1 MQSCRLPTVPPMNH
15 LLHISKAIGHA
26 CAINSGRFHRL
37 AATLLLV
44 SPLLLGAGCATA
56 TAATPTPPLA
66 ASVGQD
72 KALLTKLIAELQR
85 SSRSFIYL
93 RTQGFKLSDSEFEQ
107 LIASNNK
114 VLRSTRI
121 IRHDERG
128 MRQIPGWPAVALT
141 PEYKAS
147 TSVAPPKGK

>member
-15 LLHISKAIGHA
+15 LRHTSKAIARA
-26 CAINSGRFHRL
+26 CRVNPARFHRL

-44 SPLLLGAGCATA
+44 FPLWLGAGCATA
-56 TAATPTPPLA
+56 AAPTPTPPQA
-66 ASVGQD
+66 TGVGQD

-93 RTQGFKLSDSEFEQ
+93 RSQGFKLSDSEFEQ

-147 TSVAPPKGK
+147 TSVAPSKGK